1 LTSDGLAQILSQLFL
16 PDTVAVKQA
25 TALLKVYFKKVVALE
40 QLLILMSTGAEQ
52 NLRQI
57 ACVYLRKIIAN
68 LWGNLAAENQAKT
81 KTLLLERFIQEPVTI
96 VKKNVAEVIGK
107 LSMLLIPNNEWPELF
122 AFVF

>member
-16 PDTVAVKQA
+16 PDTVAVKRA

-40 QLLILMSTGAEQ
+40 QLLMLMSTGAEQ

-81 KTLLLERFIQEPVTI
+81 KALLLERFI
-96 VKKNVAEVIGK
+96 
-107 LSMLLIPNNEWPELF
+107 
-122 AFVF
+122 